1 MTLGPVMVALTG
13 LELLPEE
20 RDLLRH
26 PLVGGVTL
34 FSRNYHSPEQ
44 VIELTQKIHKLRNP
58 SLIIAVDQEGGR
70 VQRFREAFTR
80 LPPGNFFG
88 EAYDRNPQAG
98 LTLTENIAWLMAVE
112 VLSVGVDISF
122 APVLDLNMGISSV
135 IGDRAFHCQ
144 PEAVADLTSA
154 FMRGMHR
161 AGMAATG
168 KHFPGHGGIAADSH
182 LALCVD
188 NRDCETLLAE
198 DLAPYRR
205 LIPEGLDA
213 VMVAHVLYPNA
224 DAQLAGFSAFWLRQI
239 LRDELKFEGVI
250 FSDDLEMEGANPI
263 GGVNERAQAAVNAG
277 CDVVLVCHK
286 FDAMCSVIDNL
297 KFTPPPLFAERLAR
311 LPARNKVA
319 REQLRKDPEW
329 LRAVESLRRGAS
341 F

>member
-34 FSRNYHSPEQ
+34 FGRNYHSPEQ
-44 VIELTQKIHKLRNP
+44 VIELTQKIHKLRSP
-58 SLIIAVDQEGGR
+58 PLIIAVDQEGGR
-70 VQRFREAFTR
+70 VQRFREGFTR
-80 LPPGNFFG
+80 LPPANFFG
-88 EAYDRNPQAG
+88 EAYDRNPQSA
-98 LTLTENIAWLMAVE
+98 LTLTENIGWLMALE

-144 PEAVADLTSA
+144 PEAVADLTGA

-188 NRDCETLLAE
+188 ERDCETIFGE
-198 DLAPYRR
+198 DLAPYRQ
-205 LIPEGLDA
+205 LIPKGLDA

-224 DAQLAGFSAFWLRQI
+224 DTQLAGFSTFWLHQV
-239 LRDELKFEGVI
+239 LRGDLKFEGVI

-263 GGVNERAQAAVNAG
+263 GGVCERAQAAVNAG
-277 CDVVLVCHK
+277 CDIVLVCHK

-297 KFTPPPLFAERLAR
+297 KFTPHPLFADRITRLHGR
-311 LPARNKVA
+311 HKVM
-319 REQLRKDPEW
+319 REHLRKDPAW
-329 LRAVESLRRGAS
+329 LRAVESLRGVGI
-341 F
+341 